1 MAKTPG
7 AWWNTLTPSETSSV
21 GCRTEQNGRTG
32 YHYQPPAGSAIT
44 EEVKVAR
51 DTDNEGEPQHDFMLT
66 SSL

>member
-21 GCRTEQNGRTG
+21 GYRTEQNGRTG

-44 EEVKVAR
+44 AVAR
-51 DTDNEGEPQHDFMLT
+51 DTDNEGELQHDFMLT